1 MANRLIRTAQRLPLW
16 GRIVVLYGLV
26 AVGIL
31 SAVLLQPAGPQVRY
45 DEPVP
50 DELQA
55 KTEQVQ
61 ATMVQTVEPRRLSI
75 DRLGVNLN
83 IRDGLYDAESQ
94 QWTLNDT
101 DAFFATVS
109 DPPTSAAGS
118 TFIYGHNRP
127 TAFGPLADLGVEDV
141 VELSDEDGTTFRY
154 AYVRDAR
161 VAPSFTEVLYEESD
175 TPQLILM
182 TCEGIFNEVRR
193 VMYFTLVEVV

>member
-1 MANRLIRTAQRLPLW
+1 MVNRLIRTTQRLPLW
-16 GRIVVLYGLV
+16 GRIVVLYGIV
-26 AVGIL
+26 AIGIF
-31 SAVLLQPAGPQVRY
+31 SAVLLQPAGPQIRY

-50 DELQA
+50 EELQV

-61 ATMVQTVEPRRLSI
+61 ATVVRTLDASRLSI
-75 DRLGVNLN
+75 ERLGVRLD
-83 IRDGLYDAESQ
+83 IRDGVYDAASQ

-109 DPPTSAAGS
+109 DPPTTAAGS

-127 TAFGPLADLGVEDV
+127 TAFGPLAALGVDDV
-141 VELSDEDGTTFRY
+141 VELSDENGTTFRY
-154 AYVRDAR
+154 TYVRDAR

-182 TCEGIFNEVRR
+182 TCDGIFNEVRR